1 MKLLQRYDITLLAVS
16 LVLAIST
23 YIYITDSI
31 KRNERLSQDP
41 SYKLIKLTAKSVP
54 VKVRFTSNPPEGY
67 RLITEMVTVNPSRL
81 VVIGPEALLEGTSS
95 AETAIMDIS
104 QSTRKIIKSIPIES
118 VAGIHLAGD
127 PYSVEVVVPI
137 EQLRSNQ

>member
-1 MKLLQRYDITLLAVS
+1 MKALQKHSLPLLVVS
-16 LVLAIST
+16 LVLAVIT
-23 YIYITDSI
+23 YLYINDSL
-31 KRNERLSQDP
+31 KRDQRKPQDP

-67 RLITEMVTVNPSRL
+67 RLISEMVTVNPSRL

-104 QSTRKIIKSIPIES
+104 QSTRKIIKAIPIES
-118 VAGIHLAGD
+118 VAGIHLAGE
-127 PYSVEVVVPI
+127 PYLVEVVVPI
-137 EQLRSNQ
+137 EQLQSSR

>member
-1 MKLLQRYDITLLAVS
+1 
-16 LVLAIST
+16 
-23 YIYITDSI
+23 
-31 KRNERLSQDP
+31 
-41 SYKLIKLTAKSVP
+41 
-54 VKVRFTSNPPEGY
+54 
-67 RLITEMVTVNPSRL
+67 MVTVNPSRL

-104 QSTRKIIKSIPIES
+104 QSTRKIIKTIPIES

-127 PYSVEVVVPI
+127 SYSVEVIVPI